1 MLTYDFWAWNRDYV
15 LDGWKARVAGI
26 DVGENR
32 DFPVDVNGRQ
42 VDAPD
47 NEVLT
52 FGADSWELDGNIKSL
67 SLGEKVVRRNGGWPP
82 GNEGA
87 CVITAADLR

>member
-1 MLTYDFWAWNRDYV
+1 MRLERTYDFWAWNRDDV

-26 DVGENR
+26 DGGEDR

-52 FGADSWELDGNIKSL
+52 IGAYSWVLDGDIESL
-67 SLGEKVVRRNGGWPP
+67 SLGEKVV
-82 GNEGA
+82 
-87 CVITAADLR
+87 